1 MRMTRIAARYGS
13 NKLAMRFASAPG
25 RAKCSGMGLVYSTE
39 AGRMCPQC
47 RRPAAACVCKDVSAR
62 AAGDGFVRVSRET
75 KGRGG
80 KSVTLVRGLPLD
92 DAALSS
98 LGKRL
103 RSACGAGGT
112 HKAGVIEVQG
122 DQADRLVAL
131 LQAEGWR
138 VKRAGG

>member
-1 MRMTRIAARYGS
+1 
-13 NKLAMRFASAPG
+13 
-25 RAKCSGMGLVYSTE
+25 MGLVYSTE

-47 RRPAAACVCKDVSAR
+47 RQPTATCVCGRAPAR
-62 AAGDGFVRVSRET
+62 PAGDGIVRVSRET

-80 KSVTLVRGLPLD
+80 KAVTLVRGLPLD
-92 DAALSS
+92 DAALAA

-112 HKAGVIEVQG
+112 QKDGVIEVQG
-122 DQADRLVAL
+122 DHVDRLMAL

>member
-1 MRMTRIAARYGS
+1 
-13 NKLAMRFASAPG
+13 
-25 RAKCSGMGLVYSTE
+25 
-39 AGRMCPQC
+39 MCPAC
-47 RRPAAACVCKDVSAR
+47 RRPLAECACASSAR
-62 AAGDGFVRVSRET
+62 APAQGDGIVRVSRET

-80 KSVTLVRGLPLD
+80 KVVTLVRGLTL
-92 DAALSS
+92 DAAALLA

-112 HKAGVIEVQG
+112 QRDAVIEVQG
-122 DQADRLVAL
+122 DHVDRLVVL